1 MQAATQREIATV
13 RYQVDPSASRF
24 TVQAFAT
31 GVLSAFGHNPTI
43 AISDYDGVIQFASQ
57 ALEQASI
64 RLTLR
69 TTAMEVLDDMKKD
82 DRQKLEREM
91 YENILEVSRYPT
103 AEYESKQIT
112 AQKLSDD
119 LFHVT
124 VLGELSFHGVRRPQS
139 FGGRVTNMEG
149 LLRISGDF
157 TLRQSDYGIKPY
169 TVAGG
174 VLRLKDEIK
183 FKFELVA
190 RRQDEASAS
199 G

>member
-1 MQAATQREIATV
+1 MQTETQRGIATL
-13 RYQVDPSASRF
+13 RYLIDRSGSSF

-43 AISDYDGVIQFASQ
+43 AIGDYDGVIQSPSETF
-57 ALEQASI
+57 EQASM

-82 DRQKLEREM
+82 DLQKLEREM
-91 YENILEVSRYPT
+91 YEKILEVSRYPT
-103 AEYESKQIT
+103 ADYESRQIT
-112 AQKLSDD
+112 TQKLSDD

-124 VLGELSFHGVRRPQS
+124 VLGELSFHGVRHPHS
-139 FGGRVTNMEG
+139 FGARVTKMG
-149 LLRISGDF
+149 SMLRISGDF
-157 TLRQSDYGIKPY
+157 ILRQSDYGIKPY

-174 VLRLKDEIK
+174 VLRLKDDLK

>member
-1 MQAATQREIATV
+1 MQTETQRGIATL
-13 RYQVDPSASRF
+13 RYLIDRSGSSF

-43 AISDYDGVIQFASQ
+43 AIGDYDGVIQSPSETF
-57 ALEQASI
+57 EQASM

-69 TTAMEVLDDMKKD
+69 TNAMEVLDDMKKD
-82 DRQKLEREM
+82 DLKKLEQEM

-103 AEYESKQIT
+103 AEYDSKQIT
-112 AQKLSDD
+112 AQRLSDG
-119 LFHVT
+119 LVHVA
-124 VLGELSFHGVRRPQS
+124 VLGELSFHGVRRAQS
-139 FGGRVTNMEG
+139 FDARVTNMGG